1 MGSNK
6 GGGGCTFTCTGCR
19 EVELGEFREMLVGM
33 TRTVTGQGLEE
44 EGGKTGDRVVGPVE
58 QENDLLA
65 PDNSLA
71 EENRNGR
78 ATAGHIS
85 SEDRDTVI

>member
-1 MGSNK
+1 M
-6 GGGGCTFTCTGCR
+6 
-19 EVELGEFREMLVGM
+19 ELGEFREMLVGM

-44 EGGKTGDRVVGPVE
+44 GGGETGDRVVGLVE
-58 QENDLLA
+58 QENDFWHQTTA
-65 PDNSLA
+65 LA

-78 ATAGHIS
+78 AAAGHIS